1 MITQINMSSIFL
13 SILLLFVIF
22 LHVAQMRPAKEQL
35 AFLLMQVFLFIFL
48 IALAM
53 EILMSDTVSS
63 AYLALKFEYF
73 GLCCYLMAMSWFLN
87 IFARLQA
94 PKWLYTLQLIICMI
108 VLAGSLS
115 MEYHPWFYKTAS
127 IIYEGEYPRID
138 VTRGWIWTLYY
149 IWFVLVYLTT
159 IFGSLRQMHKEHGI
173 YRRRLVLTLIG
184 CCAMMIEVF
193 LKALGVFGE
202 YNPVSVAIM
211 IQTFCNWLAFVRYGY
226 FSELENSR
234 DAFLAAMSHE
244 MRMPL
249 NSILAMNDLILMD
262 SHDPAILEYASK
274 SKASCQTLLDLVNDI
289 IDYSQMESGQFVIEE
304 GAIPVQELFTSLY
317 ALAEPMA
324 SRKNLKLFFQFDSPM
339 PARLSGDQR
348 RLEQILSNLLSNAL
362 KFTRQGTVLLSVS
375 YQEGLFTASVEDTGI
390 GIREENLAAI
400 FLPFERVDT
409 SKNSNIEGTGLGLA
423 ICQNLAKRMH
433 GTLTVKS
440 CYGFGSKFTLAL
452 PMRPLTDVSLN
463 AISLRSSPAFS
474 KNPDDVPKAAP
485 KGTRILAVDDNEM
498 NLFVL
503 KKFLERMNISA
514 DVAENGEIA
523 LKLTAKNPY
532 ALLLLD
538 YKMSDMNGGELL
550 KKIRSQKKAPC
561 QNTPAVVITAYTQE
575 YAHRISRA
583 WGFEGCLTKPVSLKQ
598 LERCVFSFLPALSP
612 EKPAFGDLP
621 SDQASLYRTL
631 TDSGIQVKK
640 GLSYSAGDPELYWEL
655 LSLFVSGEDP
665 AASWNALFS
674 EKKWRELEVAIHALK
689 NNAMSLGM
697 EALAGQAKEAE
708 DHTRT
713 QALSKQELNALLSS
727 VTAMRQTVQAWLR
740 KQMP

>member
-1 MITQINMSSIFL
+1 
-13 SILLLFVIF
+13 
-22 LHVAQMRPAKEQL
+22 
-35 AFLLMQVFLFIFL
+35 
-48 IALAM
+48 
-53 EILMSDTVSS
+53 
-63 AYLALKFEYF
+63 
-73 GLCCYLMAMSWFLN
+73 
-87 IFARLQA
+87 
-94 PKWLYTLQLIICMI
+94 
-108 VLAGSLS
+108 
-115 MEYHPWFYKTAS
+115 
-127 IIYEGEYPRID
+127 
-138 VTRGWIWTLYY
+138 
-149 IWFVLVYLTT
+149 
-159 IFGSLRQMHKEHGI
+159 
-173 YRRRLVLTLIG
+173 
-184 CCAMMIEVF
+184 
-193 LKALGVFGE
+193 
-202 YNPVSVAIM
+202 M

-339 PARLSGDQR
+339 PARLSR
-348 RLEQILSNLLSNAL
+348 RPKTVGADSLQSSEQCAEIYQAGNRSPFRLLSRRPVYCIGGETPA
-362 KFTRQGTVLLSVS
+362 S
-375 YQEGLFTASVEDTGI
+375 ASVK
-390 GIREENLAAI
+390 RNLAAI

-409 SKNSNIEGTGLGLA
+409 SKNSNTEGTGLGLA

-440 CYGFGSKFTLAL
+440 CYGFGSKFTLTL

-463 AISLRSSPAFS
+463 AISLHSSPAFS

-514 DVAENGEIA
+514 DVAENGETA

-575 YAHRISRA
+575 HARH
-583 WGFEGCLTKPVSLKQ
+583 C
-598 LERCVFSFLPALSP
+598 SP
-612 EKPAFGDLP
+612 EPG
-621 SDQASLYRTL
+621 
-631 TDSGIQVKK
+631 
-640 GLSYSAGDPELYWEL
+640 
-655 LSLFVSGEDP
+655 
-665 AASWNALFS
+665 AL
-674 EKKWRELEVAIHALK
+674 RAV
-689 NNAMSLGM
+689 
-697 EALAGQAKEAE
+697 
-708 DHTRT
+708 
-713 QALSKQELNALLSS
+713 
-727 VTAMRQTVQAWLR
+727 
-740 KQMP
+740 